1 MPSFYYSTRIQKMN
15 FGRRSKVMS
24 SCKWPIIWGDGCL
37 FSLWRKPR
45 SLWTA
50 SKTDSVQELPRTQTS
65 LSWSKFA
72 RKERWEAEN
81 RRKPSSHG
89 LLRFDNID
97 AHFELAFVRDVK
109 NEAPGEEDGSG
120 SIRSCKT
127 TWTPAGNK
135 KSVENNKNASLKL
148 LVTKRKKASCEKTT
162 VV

>member
-15 FGRRSKVMS
+15 FGRRSKVTS
-24 SCKWPIIWGDGCL
+24 GCL

-50 SKTDSVQELPRTQTS
+50 SKTNSVQELPRTQTS
-65 LSWSKFA
+65 LSRSKFA
-72 RKERWEAEN
+72 RKERREGEN
-81 RRKPSSHG
+81 RQKPSSHG

-97 AHFELAFVRDVK
+97 AQFELAFVRDVK

-148 LVTKRKKASCEKTT
+148 LVTKRKKHLVKKQP
-162 VV
+162 